1 MTYKDTY
8 KQWITEPYFD
18 EETKN
23 ELKQI
28 ANDEK
33 EIEERFYRELEF
45 GTGGLRGILGAGT
58 NRVNAYT
65 IRKATQGLANFI
77 IKEQGEDKG
86 VAIAYDSRNMSPE
99 LALETAKCLVA
110 NGIKTYLFTSLRP
123 TPMLSF
129 AVRELKCIAGIVI
142 TASHNP
148 PEYNGYKVYWED
160 GAQVTP
166 PKDGQIIAEVNA
178 ITDYTSPLS
187 VSKEEAL
194 NSGRLIF
201 IDKAIDDRYF
211 EELKKEVSDS
221 EMIREH
227 GSQLRIVYTPLHG
240 SGVMPTKRILKEL
253 GFTDVHVVKE
263 QEEPDGD
270 FPTLV
275 SPNPEDKRAFT
286 LAIELAKKVDADV
299 ILATDPDADRLG
311 IYAKDQKTNEYVAF
325 SGNMSAAII
334 LEYLLAQRKVQ
345 KTLPENGAVVTT
357 IVSGN
362 LGKEIAKS
370 YDMKVFETLTGF
382 KYIGEMIRI
391 FEQTKEYQFQFGY
404 EESYGCLLGTYA
416 RDKDAIVA
424 VMALC
429 EAALYYK
436 MQGLTLCDQMSELY
450 QKYGYYYEDL
460 GTVTLSGKEGNAKI
474 QEIMTTIRQKP
485 PTTVG
490 DYQVVNFHDYAKD
503 VKNSSNVLFFGLS
516 DNAWCCVRPSG
527 TEPKIKFYVGVKGCS
542 GEESQAKSDKLLNVV
557 KKWVE

>member
-8 KQWITEPYFD
+8 KQWITNPYFD

-325 SGNMSAAII
+325 NGNMSAAII

-436 MQGLTLCDQMSELY
+436 MQGLTLCDQLEELY
-450 QKYGYYYEDL
+450 QAYGYYHEDL
-460 GTVTLSGKEGNAKI
+460 GTVTLSGKEGSAKI
-474 QEIMTTIRQKP
+474 QEIMTTIRQNP

-490 DYQVVNFHDYAKD
+490 DYQVVNFCDYAKD

-542 GEESQAKSDKLLNVV
+542 SEESQAKGDNLLNVV
-557 KKWVE
+557 KQWVE